1 MQKTEPGTRSDWYK
15 GLGGWVFPR
24 LSDGTSLRK
33 GHWSR
38 PGWCEVWEGEGQ
50 GLPGRETSRHKGPKG
65 RTHLQWKNLHVAV
78 GQRARGSDEMK
89 SDLGWG
95 EMGRQGFT
103 SQSRVWTLFWRA
115 WRAHWDCY
123 TGCRESKEAG
133 EDVCI
138 RQEPT
143 TGGGGVGVSICAKLG
158 CQDLLADCVEACE
171 GERDVA
177 DRFWQEL
184 VWEAGSRAGG
194 QDPKICVHTLTKSCC
209 LDICDKC
216 SININSY
223 TISLIQN

>member
-143 TGGGGVGVSICAKLG
+143 TGGGGGGGQHLRKAGVSGFTSGLRWG
-158 CQDLLADCVEACE
+158 MWG
-171 GERDVA
+171 GERCGWPVLTGA
-177 DRFWQEL
+177 GLGSREQGW
-184 VWEAGSRAGG
+184 WAGSKDLCA
-194 QDPKICVHTLTKSCC
+194 H
-209 LDICDKC
+209 
-216 SININSY
+216 INEE
-223 TISLIQN
+223 LLLRHLW